1 MTQTQEQAV
10 SLLTN
15 FFQQLKKEK
24 DTAQI
29 EAQKLINLFRQ
40 IDVIGAEYLP
50 TFNEQLLNS
59 PAEVQL
65 NLTGLMGGTAVR
77 SYLDFLKGKQGEQG
91 NSSDNASEGA
101 SLSHSYL
108 PSPEEVPAVPLG
120 TTAVS
125 GAPVDGDALAQLQQY
140 QKNMTETLQSVTKE
154 QITLLNESLKQI
166 LQKMTDISE
175 RQIQEMKNLSGHPAQ
190 KVYEIEEYPQ
200 SVGTAG
206 IYNKPTSPLGQSASV
221 NQTQGPKEAP
231 PVHHIEI
238 TETT

>member
-40 IDVIGAEYLP
+40 LDVIGAEYLP
-50 TFNEQLLNS
+50 TFNEQLLNA
-59 PAEVQL
+59 PDEVQL

-77 SYLDFLKGKQGEQG
+77 SYLDFLKGKQGEKE
-91 NSSDNASEGA
+91 NSSEDDVSSSA
-101 SLSHSYL
+101 HSYL
-108 PSPEEVPAVPLG
+108 PSPEEVSAVSFGPSAVP
-120 TTAVS
+120 
-125 GAPVDGDALAQLQQY
+125 GAPVDSDTLAQLQQY
-140 QKNMTETLQSVTKE
+140 QKNMTETLQNVTKE

-175 RQIQEMKNLSGHPAQ
+175 RQIQEMKNLSGRPDQ

-200 SVGTAG
+200 PVGNASV
-206 IYNKPTSPLGQSASV
+206 YNRPAPSFGQSTGS
-221 NQTQGPKEAP
+221 NQTQSPKEAP
-231 PVHHIEI
+231 PVHQIEI

>member
-40 IDVIGAEYLP
+40 LDVIGAEYLP
-50 TFNEQLLNS
+50 TFNEQLLSS
-59 PAEVQL
+59 PDEVQL

-77 SYLDFLKGKQGEQG
+77 SYLDFLKGKQGEKE
-91 NSSDNASEGA
+91 NSTNETDS
-101 SLSHSYL
+101 SLPAHSYL
-108 PSPEEVPAVPLG
+108 PSPEEVS
-120 TTAVS
+120 AVS
-125 GAPVDGDALAQLQQY
+125 LGSSVPGGSVDSDAMAQLQQY
-140 QKNMTETLQSVTKE
+140 QKSMTETLQSVTKE

-175 RQIQEMKNLSGHPAQ
+175 RQIQEIKNLSGHPGQ

-200 SVGTAG
+200 PVGNTG
-206 IYNKPTSPLGQSASV
+206 VYNKSVSSFGQSTGG
-221 NQTQGPKEAP
+221 NQTQWPKEAP
-231 PVHHIEI
+231 PIHHVEI